1 MVGFLFYICAHSAD
15 HVAECFLI
23 PHSSRVLLL
32 KYAKVPAVSPFSPSH
47 QMAGSLMECL
57 GVSWVLAYQLG
68 LKLIL
73 YGLLDG
79 KWYGGSF
86 DMSRPDV
93 REYGLEYFFKTLSND
108 FLHSLFCSLMF
119 HLQYTQSFRKE
130 KYDFGLT
137 VSYN

>member
-1 MVGFLFYICAHSAD
+1 MSKCTLATSSQQECIFLFSPTSA
-15 HVAECFLI
+15 
-23 PHSSRVLLL
+23 RVLPL
-32 KYAKVPAVSPFSPSH
+32 KYAKVPAVSLFSSSH
-47 QMAGSLMECL
+47 QMVGWLTECL
-57 GVSWVLAYQLG
+57 EVSWFLAYQLG

-73 YGLLDG
+73 CGLFGG